1 MTVRSP
7 PKGEANDRLL
17 GVIQTQTDVAGLG
30 LDLGA
35 VMALVAVR
43 AQELTGAS
51 GAVIELA
58 EGDEM
63 VYRAA
68 TGVAEP
74 HLGMR
79 LRRTDSLSG
88 RCIQAGTA
96 LRCDDSELD
105 DRVDREAC
113 RRVGLRSMIVVPL
126 RHHDQV
132 VGVLKVLAPTPDA
145 FDAGDTEI
153 LELMSGLVA
162 AAMFHCT
169 QYGTSAL
176 FHRATHDPLTGL
188 PNRALFFD
196 RLRHCLALANRAR
209 RRFAVLSLDMDGLKD
224 INDIHGHRCGD
235 RALQELAD
243 RLRLVTRSSDMA
255 ARVGGD
261 EFGIVLCE
269 VPDRDAVHAHATR
282 LIERVCG
289 TFVFE
294 EVPIVLAASL
304 GASLFPDD
312 GETIES
318 LLDVADAGM
327 YARKRARRPA
337 G

>member
-7 PKGEANDRLL
+7 PVGPSNDRLL

-35 VMALVAVR
+35 VMALVAAR

-79 LRRTDSLSG
+79 LRRADSLSG
-88 RCIQAGTA
+88 RCIQDGTA
-96 LRCDDSELD
+96 LRCDDSESD

-113 RRVGLRSMIVVPL
+113 RRVGLRSMIVMPL

-132 VGVLKVLAPTPDA
+132 VGVLKVLAPNPAA
-145 FDAGDTEI
+145 FDGGDMEV

-162 AAMFHCT
+162 AAMFHSA

-196 RLRHCLALANRAR
+196 RLRHCLVLADRAR
-209 RRFAVLSLDMDGLKD
+209 RRFAVLSLDMDGLKE
-224 INDIHGHRCGD
+224 INDHHGHRCGD
-235 RALQELAD
+235 HALRELAD
-243 RLRLVTRSSDMA
+243 RLRQATRASDIA
-255 ARVGGD
+255 ARLGGD

-269 VPDRDAVHAHATR
+269 VRDREAVHAHSSR
-282 LIERVCG
+282 LVGRVCG
-289 TFVFE
+289 SFVFGATTIALE
-294 EVPIVLAASL
+294 ASVGAA
-304 GASLFPDD
+304 LFPED
-312 GETIES
+312 GETIEA